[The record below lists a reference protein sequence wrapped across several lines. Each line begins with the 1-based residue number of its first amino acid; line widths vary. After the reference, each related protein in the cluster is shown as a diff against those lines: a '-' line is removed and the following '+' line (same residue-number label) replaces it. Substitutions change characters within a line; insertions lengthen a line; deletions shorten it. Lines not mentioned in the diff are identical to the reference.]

1 MARAVCIWTSLVPG
15 RSGRAFDGIDRLH
28 KIMNP
33 QQPTTKT
40 KNCRSGTVI
49 SISIALGAAIGGAF
63 GAATNDMAASVA
75 WGVAVGAAVGA
86 ILTFTKTRCD

>member
-1 MARAVCIWTSLVPG
+1 VAELLSFG
-15 RSGRAFDGIDRLH
+15 GIDRLH

-33 QQPTTKT
+33 QQPRTKR
-40 KNCRSGTVI
+40 KNCRSGTAI
-49 SISIALGAAIGGAF
+49 SISIALGAAIGAAF

-86 ILTFTKTRCD
+86 VLTFTKTRCD